1 MLLFEF
7 FPAFVA
13 IVSVVVAICLYVVDR
28 NAPDES
34 AKHEQLRREIA
45 ERAAAARVN
54 GTADERGPHRPSM
67 SA

>member
-1 MLLFEF
+1 VLLFEF

-13 IVSVVVAICLYVVDR
+13 TVSVVVAIWLYVV
-28 NAPDES
+28 NQSAPDET

-45 ERAAAARVN
+45 ERAAAAREN

>member
-13 IVSVVVAICLYVVDR
+13 TLSVVVAIWLFVVNRD
-28 NAPDES
+28 APDES
-34 AKHEQLRREIA
+34 AKHEQLRREVA
-45 ERAAAARVN
+45 ERAAAAKAN
-54 GTADERGPHRPSM
+54 GASEEHGRRRPSM